1 MAVNSQIILQNIM
14 GDVVSMNNINDI
26 DLAKVVGYVSENV
39 DALLLID
46 GNADTYKSY
55 IRRGIFTEYLK
66 ESGKYSELIKKL
78 WFHFNNSADY
88 VNEDYH
94 VFVPNSGRF
103 IGKYGKRMNIICNE
117 TTHVIQLSIYPVKGE
132 ENIYIFVMDELDNSQ
147 YLDETF
153 TNKKVSTIQNTYLF
167 SMYVDL
173 IKDTTSSI
181 SISEMSSEV
190 MNQHIK
196 YSEWRKM
203 IVNMI
208 ALEDQPIF
216 NERTD
221 PEYLK
226 RNLAPGH
233 STSFDCLMKNLEG
246 HYIWVKLI
254 FSRAETRNDDDFRF
268 VFMVQNIHE
277 NYVELMGT
285 LKKYEELASMDPLTS
300 VYNHG
305 RIETEISNAINTKK
319 KNNTSVSIMMLD
331 IDYFKS
337 VNDKYGHSVGDNT
350 LIHFV
355 EIVSD
360 YINDHNAVMGRW
372 GGEEF
377 VIVFYDMD
385 ISMIYDIAESL
396 RQTVENELFARVGY
410 LTCSIGVTEII
421 KNDSLISAFDRIDQA
436 VYGAKSS
443 GRNCVKTA

>member
-1 MAVNSQIILQNIM
+1 
-14 GDVVSMNNINDI
+14 MNNINDL
-26 DLAKVVGYVSENV
+26 DLEKVAGYVSENV

-46 GNADTYKSY
+46 GNNDTYKSF
-55 IRRGIFTEYLK
+55 IRRGFFTEYLK

-78 WFHFNNSADY
+78 WFHFNNSSDS
-88 VNEDYH
+88 VIEDYH
-94 VFVPNSGRF
+94 VFVPNSSSF
-103 IGKYGKRMNIICNE
+103 TGKYGKRMNIIFNE
-117 TTHVIQLSIYPVKGE
+117 TTHVVQITIYPVKDK
-132 ENIYIFVMDELDNSQ
+132 ENIYIFIMDELDNSQ

-190 MNQHIK
+190 MNQKIS
-196 YSEWRKM
+196 YSDWRKM
-203 IVNMI
+203 IVNMFS
-208 ALEDQPIF
+208 LEDQAIF
-216 NERTD
+216 TERTE

-226 RNLAPGH
+226 KNLAPGH

-254 FSRAETRNDDDFRF
+254 FSRAETKNDDDFRF

-285 LKKYEELASMDPLTS
+285 LKKYEELASTDQLTS

-305 RIETEISNAINTKK
+305 RIETEINNAIDMKK
-319 KNNTSVSIMMLD
+319 KKDTDISLMMLD
-331 IDYFKS
+331 IDFFKTI
-337 VNDKYGHSVGDNT
+337 NDKYGRSVGDNT
-350 LIHFV
+350 LVHFV

-360 YINDHNAVMGRW
+360 YLTDYNAVMGRW

-377 VIVFYDMD
+377 LVVFYDKD
-385 ISMIYDIAESL
+385 ISTIHDIAEEL
-396 RQTVENELFARVGY
+396 RNIIENELFGRVGY
-410 LTCSIGVTEII
+410 LTCSIGVTSIN
-421 KNDSLISAFDRIDQA
+421 KNDTLISAFDRIDQA
-436 VYGAKSS
+436 VYGAKLS
-443 GRNCVKTA
+443 GRNCVKAV